1 MEAAYAEGLANRLG
15 LDLDLRAG
23 TLPTGNRRKLGLVL
37 AFATRPRLL
46 LLDEPT
52 SRLDPLVQQEF
63 LALVKEPRAGGATVL
78 LSSHVLNEVQRVADR
93 VGVLRAGRL
102 VGEAPSRSSPSRP
115 GAGSPVLTDAEVPA
129 DAWRD
134 VPGLDDLS
142 VDGTRMTATL
152 AGRPWA
158 VARRAAPAGRPGRH
172 RRRGGR
178 GTRPGRGLLASVPRG
193 GRRHRPGRSI

>member
-78 LSSHVLNEVQRVADR
+78 LSSHLLNEVQRVAD
-93 VGVLRAGRL
+93 
-102 VGEAPSRSSPSRP
+102 P
-115 GAGSPVLTDAEVPA
+115 GGGA
-129 DAWRD
+129 
-134 VPGLDDLS
+134 
-142 VDGTRMTATL
+142 
-152 AGRPWA
+152 
-158 VARRAAPAGRPGRH
+158 ARRQVGRRGTVEELTEQAPAPGHRCSPTRRCRPTHGVTCQ
-172 RRRGGR
+172 GS
-178 GTRPGRGLLASVPRG
+178 TTSAWTAPG
-193 GRRHRPGRSI
+193 